1 MKKPMDKTPAS
12 ALILFLFRLI
22 PLPLR
27 RWLFGNLFLFFYH
40 LDTRHRMITLHNL
53 HHAFPGKDME
63 EIERIAKASFRHIGT
78 VLAEFFCIPDI
89 HDGNLHEWVEFE
101 GIENYVAARRQ
112 NRGIIASIAHFGN
125 WELMAAAFPYVARSG
140 AEALTKA
147 GTPTPEQR
155 ANVIYRPLD
164 NETLENM
171 TAWVRTL
178 NGAVLVPKGKTSKRA
193 MRLLE
198 ENEMVAIA
206 SDQNVAAREGVFI
219 DYFGRKACTAV
230 GLAVLALRSGAP
242 VIPAFLARIGEA
254 RYRLVIGPA
263 IPFDLTGD
271 YDADLREIMQKV
283 SKAIE
288 DFVRQYPEQYFWMHS
303 RWKTQPHQTD

>member
-1 MKKPMDKTPAS
+1 MKKTAAS
-12 ALILFLFRLI
+12 TLILSLFRII
-22 PLPLR
+22 PLWLR
-27 RWLFGNLFLFFYH
+27 RRLFGGLFLLFYH

-53 HHAFPGKDME
+53 HNAFPEKDMD
-63 EIERIAKASFRHIGT
+63 EIVRLAKGSFRHIGI

-89 HDGNLHEWVEFE
+89 NDRNLHEWVEFE
-101 GIENYVAARRQ
+101 GLEHYVAARAQ
-112 NRGIIASIAHFGN
+112 NRGIIASIGHFGN
-125 WELMAAAFPYVARSG
+125 WELMAAAFPYVARYG

-147 GTPTPEQR
+147 GTPTKEQC

-164 NETLENM
+164 NETVENL
-171 TAWVRTL
+171 TSWVRTL

-198 ENEMVAIA
+198 SNEMVAIA

-219 DYFGRKACTAV
+219 DYFGRPACTAV

-242 VIPAFLARIGEA
+242 VIPAFLARIGNG

-263 IPFDLTGD
+263 MEFALTGD
-271 YDADLREIMQKV
+271 YETDLKGIMQKV
-283 SKAIE
+283 SRVIE
-288 DFVRQYPEQYFWMHS
+288 DFVRLYPDQYFWMHS
-303 RWKTQPHQTD
+303 RWKTQSHQTD